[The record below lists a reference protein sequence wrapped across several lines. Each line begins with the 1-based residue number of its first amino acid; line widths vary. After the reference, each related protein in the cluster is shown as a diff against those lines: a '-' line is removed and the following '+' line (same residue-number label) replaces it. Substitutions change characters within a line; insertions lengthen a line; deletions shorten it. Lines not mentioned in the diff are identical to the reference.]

1 MSNTF
6 VVSARKYRPRRFAD
20 VVGQSHV
27 TQTLQNAI
35 ISRQIASAFLFSGLK
50 GSGKTSSSR
59 IFARAINCDT
69 PTGTG
74 EPCDTCLSCSEQA
87 SFNIHELDAASHNS
101 AEEMR
106 KIVDQIRYCAPNG
119 KKTIIIIDEAHML
132 SNAALNVLLKPLEDT
147 PPHVVFMLVTTEKQ
161 KILPTIQSRCFKLNF
176 RVVRVHEIQQHLA
189 YVAGEEKIVA
199 DANALLLI
207 SQKAAG
213 SLRDA
218 LSMFDL
224 IVTFS
229 GDNTLTYEAALR
241 HLNLLDEKVYLEIT
255 DALYA
260 GRMGDALL
268 QYDTIIRQGFDGFQ
282 FVSDLGKHLRNLL
295 VAKNL
300 KTTSLLEVNPAV
312 AALYT
317 AKAAEISTSFIFAA
331 LSLAQNCQ
339 LHYKASP
346 HQRLHVEMLLI
357 DIGQLQSKAAIPQ
370 PKMVTV
376 ERPQAPAPTLKA
388 AGEATH
394 VQVADN
400 PKKKEGVVYPSLKAV
415 GEKKLLVAEPAPTLR
430 TTLPKKNASSTIRIP
445 SISEVQARAAANRV
459 SEGEK
464 TPATAVPALP
474 LNTRNVTK
482 ICHTYADNMKKQ
494 RTFFPSEALQHPIG
508 LTGKKITLACYKPL
522 PDSFQK
528 AITAHLQA
536 KFQDPE
542 IVVEG
547 QVREAPNVAP
557 KSYTDLEKFSNLCG
571 EDPNVAYLKKTLSL
585 VAR

>member
-6 VVSARKYRPRRFAD
+6 VVSARKYRPQRFAN

-35 ISRQIASAFLFSGLK
+35 TSRQIASAFLFSGLK

-69 PTGTG
+69 PTATG
-74 EPCDTCLSCSEQA
+74 EPCNTCPSCTEQA

-101 AEEMR
+101 AEDMR

-132 SNAALNVLLKPLEDT
+132 STAALNVLLKPLEDT

-161 KILPTIQSRCFKLNF
+161 KILPTIQSRCLPLNF

-241 HLNLLDEKVYLEIT
+241 HLNLLDEKVYIEIT
-255 DALYA
+255 DALYT
-260 GRMGDALL
+260 GRIGDALL
-268 QYDTIIRQGFDGFQ
+268 QYDTIIRQGFDGYQ
-282 FVSDLGKHLRNLL
+282 FVGDLGKHLRNLL

-312 AALYT
+312 EALYT
-317 AKAAEISTSFIFAA
+317 AKAAEISTSFIFEA
-331 LSLAQNCQ
+331 LSLAQTCQ

-357 DIGQLQSKAAIPQ
+357 DIGQLQGKATISQ
-370 PKMVTV
+370 PKMVPV
-376 ERPQAPAPTLKA
+376 EATQTPARAFRGANESTP
-388 AGEATH
+388 TH
-394 VQVADN
+394 VQVEDKA
-400 PKKKEGVVYPSLKAV
+400 KEKEGIVYPSLQGV
-415 GEKKLLVAEPAPTLR
+415 GEKKLLVAEPAPIPKLH
-430 TTLPKKNASSTIRIP
+430 TLPKKKT
-445 SISEVQARAAANRV
+445 SIY
-459 SEGEK
+459 
-464 TPATAVPALP
+464 
-474 LNTRNVTK
+474 
-482 ICHTYADNMKKQ
+482 HT
-494 RTFFPSEALQHPIG
+494 HP
-508 LTGKKITLACYKPL
+508 
-522 PDSFQK
+522 
-528 AITAHLQA
+528 
-536 KFQDPE
+536 
-542 IVVEG
+542 
-547 QVREAPNVAP
+547 
-557 KSYTDLEKFSNLCG
+557 
-571 EDPNVAYLKKTLSL
+571 
-585 VAR
+585 